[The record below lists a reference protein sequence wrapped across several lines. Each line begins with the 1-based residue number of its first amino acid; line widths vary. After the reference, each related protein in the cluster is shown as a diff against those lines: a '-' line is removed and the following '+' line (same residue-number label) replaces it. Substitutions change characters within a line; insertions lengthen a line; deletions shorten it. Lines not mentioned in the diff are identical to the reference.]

1 MISKREAKREA
12 LRIALLEAAK
22 TRVAEAGLARL
33 RARDIA
39 KDAGCALGALY
50 NVYKSLDDLILHI
63 NSATLAQLN
72 ANLSQAAANA
82 KTPQEKLV
90 ALARQYMTFAIDNN
104 HLWSALFDHRMPE
117 NAPFPQW
124 HLDEQAVLFAH
135 VVEPL
140 AALKPHLDDAG
151 LHTAARTL
159 FAAVHGIVSI
169 SLREGSVTVPRET
182 LDEQLT
188 EFIITQVNGMK
199 FAGSG
204 QHS

>member
-1 MISKREAKREA
+1 MISKREARRET

-22 TRVAEAGLARL
+22 VRVTSNALARL

-63 NSATLAQLN
+63 NSATLARLN
-72 ANLSQAAANA
+72 AKLSHVAANA
-82 KTPQEKLV
+82 DTPQEKLV
-90 ALARQYMTFAIDNN
+90 ALSRQYMTFAINNN

-117 NAPFPQW
+117 NMSLPQW
-124 HLDEQAVLFAH
+124 HLDEQAILFAN

-169 SLREGSVTVPRET
+169 SLRDASTTIPRET
-182 LDEQLT
+182 LDTQLT
-188 EFIITQVNGMK
+188 EFIITQVNGMIR
-199 FAGSG
+199 ASTR
-204 QHS
+204 

>member
-1 MISKREAKREA
+1 MISKREARREA

-22 TRVAEAGLARL
+22 ARVAENGLARL

-39 KDAGCALGALY
+39 KDAGCALGAVY

-72 ANLSQAAANA
+72 AKLRHAAANA
-82 KTPQEKLV
+82 GTPQEKLV

-124 HLDEQAVLFAH
+124 HLDEQAVLFGH
-135 VVEPL
+135 VVDPL
-140 AALKPHLDDAG
+140 AALKPDLDDAG
-151 LHTAARTL
+151 RHIAARTL

-169 SLREGSVTVPRET
+169 SLREGSTTIPRET
-182 LDEQLT
+182 LDTQLT
-188 EFIITQVNGMK
+188 EFINTQVNGMK
-199 FAGSG
+199 HAGCEHQS
-204 QHS
+204 